1 MTSFHPFVT
10 SSMGAFAALPLTAPC
25 LLQEETISDLLSSI
39 ERLNSLKQSSV
50 FPTLKVGDSVE
61 RGPDWKWGPQD
72 QSPGNPRYI
81 TAVAADLA

>member
-1 MTSFHPFVT
+1 MHVSP
-10 SSMGAFAALPLTAPC
+10 SLGAFAALPLTASC
-25 LLQEETISDLLSSI
+25 LLQEGAISDLLSTI
-39 ERLNSLKQSSV
+39 ERMNSSKQSSV
-50 FPTLKVGDSVE
+50 FPALKVGDSVE